1 MPIICFRRSICAA
14 AALAV
19 FAATGSAFAENVG
32 RTSAI
37 VPSAT
42 QQSGPGAPTNLSLN
56 DAVLRNATLQTAKGG
71 ALEVTFADNSKLS
84 MGENSEAVVDEFT
97 YAGPGSPSSQSM
109 KMTKGL
115 FRFVS
120 GAVQKDKVKLET
132 PAVTIG
138 IRGTILRVKSPGDGT
153 TTIGVD
159 DDGTHPPGTV
169 LAIVTSKLTGQRV
182 ELTPGF
188 YVTFGPDGLPG
199 PQQAGT
205 VPGCN

>member
-1 MPIICFRRSICAA
+1 MRWRSGRQF
-14 AALAV
+14 L
-19 FAATGSAFAENVG
+19 FAAISTVVLLSPATAFAEAVG
-32 RTSAI
+32 RTSAL

-42 QQSGPGAPTNLSLN
+42 QQQGGSGPAALNLN
-56 DAVLRNATLQTAKGG
+56 DSVMRNAVLETAKGG

-84 MGENSEAVVDEFT
+84 MGEASEAVIDEFT
-97 YAGPGSPSSQSM
+97 YAGPATASSQSL

-138 IRGTILRVKSPGDGT
+138 IRGTVLRVKSPGDGT
-153 TTIGVD
+153 TTVGVD
-159 DDGTHPPGTV
+159 DDGTHPPDMV
-169 LAIVTSKLTGQRV
+169 LAIVISKATGQKV
-182 ELTPGF
+182 ELTPGH
-188 YVTFGPDGLPG
+188 YVTFGQDGLPG
-199 PQQAGT
+199 DIQQGT

>member
-1 MPIICFRRSICAA
+1 MPKFSTGKFAFASILSAFLLVPSL
-14 AALAV
+14 ALAE
-19 FAATGSAFAENVG
+19 AVG
-32 RTSAI
+32 RTSAV
-37 VPSAT
+37 VPQAT
-42 QQSGPGAPTNLSLN
+42 QQSGGAATVLNLN
-56 DAVLRNATLQTAKGG
+56 DAVLRNAVLETAKGG

-84 MGENSEAVVDEFT
+84 MGEGSQAVVDEFT

-138 IRGTILRVKSPGDGT
+138 IRGTILRVKSLGDGT

-159 DDGTHPPGTV
+159 DDGTHPADKV
-169 LAIVTSKLTGQRV
+169 LAVVISKLTGQSV
-182 ELTPGF
+182 ELTPGH

-199 PQQAGT
+199 TIQPGT
-205 VPGCN
+205 VPGC